1 MKIDRPLQ
9 RQILTALADQYPLSV
24 IVDTLQGAG
33 EPHFQQNLH
42 YLRERGLIEGS
53 GDVDKG
59 IAILMARITASG
71 IDFLEDDGGL
81 DALRSSPPRQRN
93 DAGTPRQNQT
103 SPQRRHKEP

>member
-24 IVDTLQGAG
+24 IADTLQSAD

-59 IAILMARITASG
+59 IAILMARITAAG
-71 IDFLEDDGGL
+71 LDFLEDDGGL
-81 DALRSSPPRQRN
+81 EALRSSAPRQRSH
-93 DAGTPRQNQT
+93 AATPPQNPTPTQ
-103 SPQRRHKEP
+103 QRHEKP